1 MKKNYQKPAMRV
13 VKIQQTQMLCGS
25 PDTTQRGYE
34 VIGVG
39 ENNEEPI

>member
-1 MKKNYQKPAMRV
+1 MNV

-25 PDTTQRGYE
+25 PDPTPRGYE

-39 ENNEEPI
+39 GNDEEPI